1 MKVILEHISPDENSS
16 FRVLHI
22 KGVPISELNWQYH
35 YHSEIEIV
43 CVFNGKGTRHVG
55 YHKSHFE
62 DGALA
67 LIGSNIPHSGFGL
80 NATDPHE
87 EIVIQFREDILSLPE
102 GEPDSALVKKL
113 LEMSRYGVLFSSEVK
128 KRIIPMLQKIS
139 ESEGYVKYLMLLEVL
154 FELSKTEDYELMNTE
169 VMPYTIVSRNR
180 NRLEAVFTYVENG
193 YQNEIDIQQA
203 ADLANLTKP
212 AFCNFFKKTTS
223 LTFVEFVNRYR
234 IDKACILLSQEKSI
248 AESCYATG
256 FNNITYFNKIFKK
269 YTKTTPGQ
277 FIRSL

>member
-1 MKVILEHISPDENSS
+1 MKVILEHITPDENSS
-16 FRVLHI
+16 FKVLHI
-22 KGVPISELNWQYH
+22 KDVPISELNWQYH

-87 EIVIQFREDILSLPE
+87 EIVILFKEEILSLPD
-102 GEPDSALVKKL
+102 GEQDTSAIRKL
-113 LEMSRYGVLFSSEVK
+113 LEMSRYGVLFSSKVK
-128 KRIIPMLQKIS
+128 NELINKLEDIAQAD
-139 ESEGYVKYLMLLEVL
+139 GYRRYLLLLEIL
-154 FELSKTEDYELMNTE
+154 FDLSKTEEYELMNTE

-193 YQNEIDIQQA
+193 YQNEIDIMHA

-212 AFCNFFKKTTS
+212 AFCNFFKKATS
-223 LTFVEFVNRYR
+223 LTFIEFVNRYR

-269 YTKTTPGQ
+269 YTNTTPGQ
-277 FIRSL
+277 FIKNL